1 MSGVRAW
8 IFDGDPRRP
17 WLAARTIRSLRAAGI
32 HEIHT
37 APPEEGPVLIVRAGT
52 WLTHPE
58 WFMPLPE
65 NAPVAFGL
73 PPFDAKD
80 HPWHDLQAAH
90 GGDIQAAN
98 GLPPVMCEWHPT
110 LATATARIE
119 ERDIPPGTR
128 LVHFPALDFAS
139 GNSLRALEIVTSLQ
153 HGGAEKIAADLTRH
167 LPGHGVDT
175 ILAVLGT
182 PLRRMLEDAPP
193 FIDLSH
199 ARRHERAGEVKK
211 LVLAHGI
218 DVLHLHLTS
227 AEDTRALSTLGLPT
241 AVALHNTA
249 RGWPED
255 WHTLRKEDASLFIAC
270 SNAVAQES
278 RYRLPEIPVR
288 TVWNGI
294 EPLQESPRPDGEAF
308 TLVAVAN
315 PRPQKRLDRLPAM
328 LAATRTELKR
338 RGHSGALRL
347 VIAGEAPESHPN
359 AVACLEDLEI
369 QAQLHGIRWEFTGGT
384 RPVPEVLAE
393 AHAFVSYSAH
403 EGLSL
408 AHLEALSAGL
418 PVVVTAVG
426 GTPEIAARC
435 PAMKLI
441 APEATPEEFAAA
453 LVPVLLDPPAS
464 GRDRVFRD
472 FSTDRMAARTARLLR
487 QLACRREKPGETFW
501 FVANNLSVGGA
512 QSSLRRL
519 MVELHRCGHRVR
531 LALLQEYP
539 DHPTPGREALVAAGI
554 DVFVPPPFGQIDAI
568 DSADLILAEM
578 TADPPRTV
586 TFWNAITA
594 SKFLIA
600 EGLPFARVV
609 DVSPGE
615 MFFDSLDRWLLQ
627 RPASLPVCEPADYGR
642 VLDVMVVKYHA
653 EAERAAALGVPVKV
667 VPNGIPLHEVPARRP
682 AGPVLVFGTTARIS
696 PQKRLGDLLDAF
708 RDAIPELP
716 TCVLKIAGGIETGS
730 EEHAAELK
738 TRSADLPVE
747 WLGDVR
753 DIPTFHAGLDVFVMI
768 SNPAGC
774 PNASLEALA
783 SGLPVIAT
791 DIGGASEQVIDG
803 QTGRLVPPYEP
814 EALAKAMVDLTR
826 SPEERA
832 RLGANGRR
840 HVEEHFSL
848 ERMTENWLKVLTHHI
863 ES

>member
-1 MSGVRAW
+1 MNRMRAW
-8 IFDGDPRRP
+8 IFDTDPHRP
-17 WLAARTIRSLRAAGI
+17 WLTARTTRSLRAAGFK
-32 HEIHT
+32 EILTH
-37 APPEEGPVLIVRAGT
+37 PPSDDGPILLARAGA
-52 WLTHPE
+52 WLAHPE
-58 WFMPLPE
+58 WFMALPE
-65 NAPVAFGL
+65 NAPIAFGL
-73 PPFDAKD
+73 PPYDEKA

-90 GGDIQAAN
+90 GGNIQTATE
-98 GLPPVMCEWHPT
+98 LPPPVCEWHPAP
-110 LATATARIE
+110 ATAIARVE
-119 ERDIPPGTR
+119 GRPLPASTR
-128 LVHFPALDFAS
+128 LIHFPALDFS
-139 GNSLRALEIVTSLQ
+139 IRGSVRALEIVTSLQ

-167 LPGHGVDT
+167 LPDHGIDT
-175 ILAVLGT
+175 MLAVLGT
-182 PLRRMLEDAPP
+182 PLRKELEDAPA
-193 FIDLSH
+193 FMDLSQVK
-199 ARRHERAGEVKK
+199 RHERTETVKR
-211 LVLAHGI
+211 LALANGI

-227 AEDTRALSTLGLPT
+227 VEDTRALSGLGLPV

-249 RGWPED
+249 RGWPEGWD
-255 WHTLRKEDASLFIAC
+255 TLNQKDVSLFIAC

-294 EPLQESPRPDGEAF
+294 EPLCESPRPDSGVF

-315 PRPQKRLDRLPAM
+315 PRPQKRLDRLPAI
-328 LAATRTELKR
+328 LAATRAELKR
-338 RGHSGALRL
+338 RGHSGDLRL
-347 VIAGEAPESHPN
+347 VVAGEAPEGHPS
-359 AVACLEDLEI
+359 AIACMKDLER
-369 QAQLHGIRWEFTGGT
+369 QAGIFDIRWEFTGGN
-384 RPVPEVLAE
+384 RPVPDVLAE
-393 AHAFVSYSAH
+393 AHALVSCSAH

-418 PVVVTAVG
+418 PVVATAVG

-464 GRDRVFRD
+464 SRDKIFRD
-472 FSTDRMAARTARLLR
+472 FSTERMAARTARLLR
-487 QLACRREKPGETFW
+487 QIACRPEKAGETFW
-501 FVANNLSVGGA
+501 FVANNLSTGGA

-519 MVELHRCGHRVR
+519 MVELHRRGHRVR

-539 DHPTPGREALVAAGI
+539 DHPTPGREALAAEGV
-554 DVFVPPPFGQIDAI
+554 DVFVPPPFGQIDAV

-578 TADPPRTV
+578 AADQPRTV

-600 EGLPFARVV
+600 EGLPFSRVM

-627 RPASLPVCEPADYGR
+627 RPASLPVCGPADYGR
-642 VLDVMVVKYHA
+642 VLDVMVVKYQA
-653 EAERAAALGVPVKV
+653 EAARAAALGVPVTV
-667 VPNGIPLHEVPARRP
+667 VPNGIALHDMPP
-682 AGPVLVFGTTARIS
+682 QHPGPVLVFGTAARIS
-696 PQKRLGDLLDAF
+696 PQKRLGDLIDAF
-708 RDAIPELP
+708 RKALP
-716 TCVLKIAGGIETGS
+716 DLPSCVLKIAGGVETGS
-730 EEHAAELK
+730 EDHAAELR

-747 WLGDVR
+747 WLGDLR
-753 DIPTFHAGLDVFVMI
+753 DIPAFHADLDIFVMI

-814 EALAKAMVDLTR
+814 EALAKAMTDLARDPT
-826 SPEERA
+826 ERA
-832 RLGANGRR
+832 RLGNNGRR
-840 HVEEHFSL
+840 HVEDHFSL
-848 ERMTENWLKVLTHHI
+848 TRMVENWLAVLTG
-863 ES
+863 

>member
-1 MSGVRAW
+1 MSGMRVW
-8 IFDGDPRRP
+8 IFDADPRRP
-17 WLAARTIRSLRAAGI
+17 WLAERTRRSLRAAGI
-32 HEIHT
+32 DDVCT
-37 APPEEGPVLIVRAGT
+37 DLPEEERPVLIIRAGT
-52 WLTHPE
+52 WLAHPE
-58 WFMPLPE
+58 WFIPLPE
-65 NAPVAFGL
+65 NAPIAFGL
-73 PPFDAKD
+73 PPYDAKD

-90 GGDIQAAN
+90 GGDIQAAID
-98 GLPPVMCEWHPT
+98 LPPPVCEWHPT
-110 LATATARIE
+110 LATAIARVE
-119 ERDIPPGTR
+119 GKALPLGVR
-128 LVHFPALDFAS
+128 LVHFAALDFATS
-139 GNSLRALEIVTSLQ
+139 TSLRALEIVTSLQ
-153 HGGAEKIAADLTRH
+153 QGGAEKIAADLARH
-167 LPGHGVDT
+167 LPHHGVST
-175 ILAVLGT
+175 MLAILGS
-182 PLRRMLEDAPP
+182 PLRRELENAPP

-199 ARRHERAGEVKK
+199 AGRHERADAVKK
-211 LVLAHGI
+211 LVLDHGI

-227 AEDTRALSTLGLPT
+227 TEDTRALSALGLPT

-249 RGWPED
+249 RGWPEG
-255 WHTLRKEDASLFIAC
+255 WNTLCKEDVSLFIAC

-288 TVWNGI
+288 TAWNGI
-294 EPLQESPRPDGEAF
+294 EPLQESTRPDGETF

-328 LAATRTELKR
+328 LAATRMELKR
-338 RGHSGALRL
+338 RGHSGGLRL
-347 VIAGEAPESHPN
+347 IVAGEAPEEHPN
-359 AVACLEDLEI
+359 AVTCLEDLER
-369 QAQLHGIRWEFTGGT
+369 QARLHDIALEFTGGT
-384 RPVPEVLAE
+384 RRVSDVLAE
-393 AHAFVSYSAH
+393 AHAFVSCSAH

-418 PVVVTAVG
+418 PIVATAVG

-435 PAMKLI
+435 PAMKLV
-441 APEATPEEFAAA
+441 APEATPEEFAAT

-464 GRDRVFRD
+464 SRDKVFRD

-487 QLACRREKPGETFW
+487 QMACLDKPGETFW
-501 FVANNLSVGGA
+501 FVANNLSTGGA

-519 MVELHRCGHRVR
+519 MVELHHRGHRVR

-539 DHPTPGREALVAAGI
+539 DHPTPGRVALAAEGI
-554 DVFVPPPFGQIDAI
+554 DVFVPPPIGQIEAV

-600 EGLPFARVV
+600 EGLPFSRVV

-653 EAERAAALGVPVKV
+653 EAERAATLGVPVKV
-667 VPNGIPLHEVPARRP
+667 VPNGIALHDVPPRREP
-682 AGPVLVFGTTARIS
+682 GPVLVFGTAARIS

-708 RDAIPELP
+708 RDALPELP
-716 TCVLKIAGGIETGS
+716 PCVLRIAGGVETGS
-730 EEHAAELK
+730 EDHAAEL
-738 TRSADLPVE
+738 RSRSTDLPVE
-747 WLGDVR
+747 WLDEVR
-753 DIPTFHAGLDVFVMI
+753 DIPAFHADLDLFVMI

-814 EALAKAMVDLTR
+814 EALAQAMIDLAR
-826 SPEERA
+826 SPEERE
-832 RLGANGRR
+832 RLGKNGRR
-840 HVEEHFSL
+840 HMEEHFSL
-848 ERMTENWLKVLTHHI
+848 ERMTENWLKVLTDHADA
-863 ES
+863 